1 MDTLGK
7 DYSKLM
13 AYLQSGTFLGSIV
26 ILSVALIMLRFIKQ
40 YLIKKVAYSGKDE
53 QHKNTFIGMIFG
65 VLQYIVMICAVVLIL
80 HLNGVNVASILAG
93 LGIMATIIG
102 LALQDT
108 LKDIIAGISIYN
120 NNFYKVGDMVR
131 WNGEMC
137 DVSYF
142 SARVTKF
149 RSVTTNST
157 YTVNNSVVTSIEK
170 IKDQFFLS
178 YNFEFETPKEKIDK
192 AMERICERAREEVKY
207 LKKISYAG
215 IVAIDEE
222 GVRYSLMLNCP
233 AHKAGL
239 IRIQVTQI
247 VYEEL
252 KAHKL
257 RPLFFMDSLF
267 DEKPKKKKQ

>member
-1 MDTLGK
+1 MKDLSK
-7 DYSKLM
+7 DYSKFL
-13 AYLQSGTFLGSIV
+13 AYLQSGAFIGSVVIIV
-26 ILSVALIMLRFIKQ
+26 IMLLSLRFIKQ

-53 QHKNTFIGMIFG
+53 QHKNTFIGVVFG
-65 VLQYIVMICAVVLIL
+65 ILQYIVIICAIVVVL

-131 WNGEMC
+131 WNGETC

-149 RSVTTNST
+149 RSIASNST
-157 YTVNNSVVTSIEK
+157 YTVNNSVITSIEK
-170 IKDQFFLS
+170 IKDQSFLS
-178 YNFEFETPKEKIDK
+178 YRFEFDTPKEKID
-192 AMERICERAREEVKY
+192 ACMEKVVERAKAEVKQ
-207 LKKISYAG
+207 LKKITYLG
-215 IVAIDEE
+215 IYMINED
-222 GVRYSLMLNCP
+222 GVEYCLMINCP
-233 AHKAGL
+233 AHKAGGVRSQ
-239 IRIQVTQI
+239 IVQI

-257 RPLFFMDSLF
+257 RPLFYLDSLF
-267 DEKPKKKKQ
+267 DEKPQRKS

>member
-1 MDTLGK
+1 MDTIGK
-7 DYSKLM
+7 DYSRLLK
-13 AYLQSGTFLGSIV
+13 YLQSGAFIGSVLVTAFALV
-26 ILSVALIMLRFIKQ
+26 ILRFIKQ

-65 VLQYIVMICAVVLIL
+65 VLQYIVIICAVVVVL

-93 LGIMATIIG
+93 LGIMATIVG

-108 LKDIIAGISIYN
+108 LKDILAGISIYN

-149 RSVTTNST
+149 RSIGSNST
-157 YTVNNSVVTSIEK
+157 YTVNNSVITSIEK

-178 YNFEFETPKEKIDK
+178 YYFEFETPREKIDEAMNKIAERSK
-192 AMERICERAREEVKY
+192 AEVKN
-207 LKKISYAG
+207 LKKINYNG
-215 IVAIDEE
+215 IVSIDEN
-222 GVRYSLMLNCP
+222 GVLYSLMINCP
-233 AHKAGL
+233 AHKAGAV
-239 IRIQVTQI
+239 RIQTTQI

-257 RPLFFMDSLF
+257 RPLFYMDSLF
-267 DEKPKKKKQ
+267 DEKPQRKK